1 MNVICYKR
9 VSTDDQADRG
19 FSLQHQEDVMKSW
32 CELNKHTIVGIY
44 TEDYSGKNFDRPE
57 WNKLM
62 IYLKKNKK
70 SVDLILC
77 NRWDRFSRNV
87 GNALSAI
94 KELNGMGI
102 SVNTLEQPLDMSN
115 PDNKVLLSIYLTI
128 PEIENDKNSARTT
141 EGSRR
146 ARIEGC
152 WTGTAPFGYNNHR
165 TIGDEKSTLILS
177 KESPL
182 VIQVFEMMATG
193 SYSAEEVRRWLNKQ
207 GFKMAKQ
214 TFLNLIRNPVYTGK
228 VLVKAWKKEPE
239 QLTMGLHP
247 RLISDELF
255 QQANDV
261 LKGRRRNM
269 KFHDDKSDLYPLK
282 GHLICPI
289 HKTSLT
295 AYGARGGSGKKHH
308 YYLCTKCDKKQRHR
322 IADVHESIEDV
333 LSQISVT
340 ASTIKTLYKKILEKL
355 FDREDLSRKSDI
367 EKLKKEIEKVEG
379 RKSNLQKRLLDD
391 EITPQDYQ
399 DMKKDIDKDL
409 LSYKTKLEGLTQGMS
424 PYKNYINKEIPMM
437 ENLLLFYR
445 KSDGK
450 TKKKIL
456 SCIFSE
462 KVVLEKGRV
471 ATTPFSILV
480 QVLINTSKIWKI
492 LKIKKRLFL
501 VSCPL
506 WLPLPDLNG
515 RPSD

>member
-19 FSLQHQEDVMKSW
+19 FSLQHQEHEMKKW
-32 CELNKHTIVGIY
+32 CKNNNHVIVGIY
-44 TEDYSGKNFDRPE
+44 TEDYSGKTFDRPE

-62 IYLKKNKK
+62 GYVKKNKK
-70 SVDLILC
+70 YVDLILF
-77 NRWDRFSRNV
+77 NKWDRFSRNI
-87 GNALSAI
+87 GNALSVI
-94 KELNGMGI
+94 KELNGMGV
-102 SVNTLEQPLDMSN
+102 SVNTLEHPLDMSN
-115 PDNKVLLSIYLTI
+115 PDNKVLLSLYLTI
-128 PEIENDKNSARTT
+128 PEVENDKNSIRTT

-165 TIGDEKSTLILS
+165 TIGDEKSTLIPS
-177 KESPL
+177 KDSTL
-182 VIQVFEMMATG
+182 LIQVFERMSTG
-193 SYSAEEVRRWLNKQ
+193 SFAAEEVRRWLNCQ
-207 GFKMAKQ
+207 GYSMSKQ

-228 VLVKAWKKEPE
+228 IFIKSWKKEPE
-239 QLTMGLHP
+239 QIVMGLHP
-247 RLISDELF
+247 QLISDELF

-261 LKGRRRNM
+261 LKGRKRNM

-282 GHLICPI
+282 GHLMCPV
-289 HKTSLT
+289 HGTSLT
-295 AYGARGGSGKKHH
+295 AYGARGGSGKIHH

-322 IADVHESIEDV
+322 VEDVHDSIEDV

-340 ASTIKTLYKKILEKL
+340 ASTIKLLYKRILEKL

-367 EKLKKEIEKVEG
+367 EKLRNEIEKVEG
-379 RKSNLQKRLLDD
+379 RKSNLQRRLLDD
-391 EITPQDYQ
+391 EIDTADYKE
-399 DMKKDIDKDL
+399 MKKDIEKDL
-409 LSYKTKLEGLTQGMS
+409 LTYKSKLEGLTQETTA
-424 PYKNYINKEIPMM
+424 YKNYINKEIPMM

-471 ATTPFSILV
+471 ATTPFSIPV
-480 QVLINTSKIWKI
+480 QVLINTSKVLEGSKN
-492 LKIKKRLFL
+492 KKEVENDLLSIMAPPARLERATL
-501 VSCPL
+501 
-506 WLPLPDLNG
+506 
-515 RPSD
+515 